1 VLKTRSTGEVFLFYT
16 ENLCYTDSE
25 GNTWGMLGIKGN
37 KGGCKQDGRQ
47 GFSARGQLFCG

>member
-1 VLKTRSTGEVFLFYT
+1 MLKTRSTGEVFLFYT